1 MHCDKAIHIVMFTNL
16 LNQPL
21 PLKLQRY
28 ACPSIPW
35 PRLYPFPLAL
45 FGPQIVYIKVQLIA
59 LIHMTLGLPR
69 SSIDVVNRVLVERV
83 LMSTVQD
90 VIQSRRMS

>member
-1 MHCDKAIHIVMFTNL
+1 MFTNL

-28 ACPSIPW
+28 ACPSIHPMA
-35 PRLYPFPLAL
+35 FTVSIPLAL

-69 SSIDVVNRVLVERV
+69 SSIDVVN
-83 LMSTVQD
+83 
-90 VIQSRRMS
+90 